1 MKKNYYDPEFR
12 VAMYDFEAMMEN
24 FSADSEP
31 EGGIKVDDDENPNDL
46 FYSDGG

>member
-24 FSADSEP
+24 FSQTASPKAE
-31 EGGIKVDDDENPNDL
+31 
-46 FYSDGG
+46 